1 MAKARRKRQTYTS
14 GQRNAILAAARK
26 DGLTALQVKRK
37 FGVTPVTY
45 YSWRKKKGL
54 TRRRGSIGLAAG
66 SSGNLTQHV
75 QSEVR
80 ARVRL
85 LMPGIVRNEVSGY
98 LRQLFG
104 GAGRGRTRKV

>member
-1 MAKARRKRQTYTS
+1 MAKVRRKRHTYTS
-14 GQRNAILAAARK
+14 AQRNAILAAAK
-26 DGLTALQVKRK
+26 KGGLTALQVKRK

-45 YSWRKKKGL
+45 YSWRKKQGL
-54 TRRRGSIGLAAG
+54 TRRRGTVGLVVGGAA
-66 SSGNLTQHV
+66 NLTQHV

-80 ARVRL
+80 ARVRQ

-104 GAGRGRTRKV
+104 GSKGRTRKV